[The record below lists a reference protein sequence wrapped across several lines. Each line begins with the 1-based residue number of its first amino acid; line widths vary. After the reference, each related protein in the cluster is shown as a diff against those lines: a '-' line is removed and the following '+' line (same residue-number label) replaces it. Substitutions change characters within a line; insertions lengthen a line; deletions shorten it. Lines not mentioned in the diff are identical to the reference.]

1 MIQMITACQ
10 LCAKITV
17 ENALREEA
25 ERIAKMQVAKAFAEE
40 IISPILENL
49 TEVPNRMLLGYRLS
63 GGSRV
68 GLYRTLT
75 EWKRSLT
82 NHGNP
87 KWERDL
93 TNAILGTTD
102 YDLLDY
108 EVVNQYLAEFG
119 FQISCET
126 SWITMTKYS
135 TSTADRGFK
144 VDTLYITMTCPLEEF

>member
-1 MIQMITACQ
+1 MITACQ
-10 LCAKITV
+10 RCAKITV

-49 TEVPNRMLLGYRLS
+49 TEVPNRMLLGYRLP

-68 GLYRTLT
+68 GLYLSLT
-75 EWKRSLT
+75 DWKRSLSIL
-82 NHGNP
+82 GYP
-87 KWERDL
+87 YWERDL
-93 TNAILGTTD
+93 TNSVLGTTD

-126 SWITMTKYS
+126 SWMTMTKYS
-135 TSTADRGFK
+135 TSTADRGYK

>member
-1 MIQMITACQ
+1 MITACQ

-49 TEVPNRMLLGYRLS
+49 TEVPNRMFLGYRQS

-93 TNAILGTTD
+93 TNSILGTTD

-126 SWITMTKYS
+126 HWMVMTKYS
-135 TSTADRGFK
+135 TSTTSRGFD